1 MIWFALWREYK
12 LSTAE
17 ILAVFPEGKTVYF
30 NKDVLI
36 LDLIE
41 ENEVLQKANFLWW
54 TIKIF
59 KIIETDNLKHRF
71 NLHILDSLQVKSN
84 VFDDGLYIN
93 KNIITRDI
101 VSYKNR
107 FPSYYTPEVNYKKAI
122 DDLLIYIE
130 TIKVELEKLEV
141 FPYTSKD
148 KTYDFYNSNHVKKI
162 LDL

>member
-1 MIWFALWREYK
+1 MIITINPHDIIKRCIWSEYK
-12 LSTAE
+12 RFILKDKTEDE
-17 ILAVFPEGKTVYF
+17 I
-30 NKDVLI
+30 
-36 LDLIE
+36 
-41 ENEVLQKANFLWW
+41 
-54 TIKIF
+54 IKIVERNEPTVISEEDAYVIGLL